1 MKILFITLSNIGD
14 VILSLPSLDRL
25 LAAYP
30 KAQVTVVCGE
40 RAAGIFKDNFYIKR
54 CIAVKGKTGIG
65 KRFALMRELKKE
77 AYDLIVDLKNSAFP
91 LFLKARH
98 KTYPWFNAAGAIVH
112 MSQRHLYKVKK
123 FTPPFPPENM
133 LHKEREGFTRA
144 LDIAQSYKGTIDGG
158 AGILRKALCVSSKDR
173 AAAQNLLYEANVWHD
188 DKFMLIGPGARSHIK
203 RWPVNKFAELADRLI
218 QELGQK
224 IIIVGDETDAESCAA
239 LKKAMSSPAANLCAK
254 TSLKSLAALTEKAR
268 AVISND
274 SAVMHLASYLDRP
287 VIAIFGPTDS
297 KKYGPWSS
305 YFEVVRSQL
314 DCSPCRD
321 AQCKIATLRC
331 MDDIG
336 VDEVYAAV
344 RKLIAA
350 SQ

>member
-25 LAAYP
+25 LAVYP
-30 KAQVTVVCGE
+30 KAQATVVCGE
-40 RAAGIFKDNFYIKR
+40 RAAGIFEDNFYIKR

-65 KRFALMRELKKE
+65 KRFALMCELKKD
-77 AYDLIVDLKNSAFP
+77 AYDLIVDLKNSALP

-98 KTYPWFNAAGAIVH
+98 KTYPWFNAPGDIVH

-123 FTPPFPPENM
+123 FT
-133 LHKEREGFTRA
+133 RA
-144 LDIAQSYKGTIDGG
+144 FEIAQSYEGTIDGG
-158 AGILRKALCVSSKDR
+158 AGTLRKALCVSGKDR
-173 AAAQNLLYEANVWHD
+173 AAAQNSLYDAPDWHD
-188 DKFMLIGPGARSHIK
+188 DKFILISPGARSHIK

-218 QELGQK
+218 RELGQK
-224 IIIVGDETDAESCAA
+224 IIIVGDEGDAESCAA

-274 SAVMHLASYLDRP
+274 SAVMHLASYLGRP

-305 YFEVVRSQL
+305 FSFVVRGKL
-314 DCSPCRD
+314 NCSPCQA
-321 AQCKIATLRC
+321 AQCKIGTLKC
-331 MDDIG
+331 MDDIS

-344 RKLIAA
+344 RRLLEVSK
-350 SQ
+350 

>member
-14 VILSLPSLDRL
+14 VILSLPALDRL
-25 LAAYP
+25 LAVYP
-30 KAQVTVVCGE
+30 KAQATVVCGE
-40 RAAGIFKDNFYIKR
+40 RAAGIFEDNFYIKR
-54 CIAVKGKTGIG
+54 CIAVKGKTGLG
-65 KRFALMRELKKE
+65 KRFALTRELRKD
-77 AYDLIVDLKNSAFP
+77 AYDLIVDLKNSALP

-98 KTYPWFNAAGAIVH
+98 KTYPWLNAPGDIVH

-123 FTPPFPPENM
+123 FT
-133 LHKEREGFTRA
+133 RA
-144 LDIAQSYKGTIDGG
+144 IEIAQSYKGTIEGG

-173 AAAQNLLYEANVWHD
+173 AAAQNLLYGANVWHD
-188 DKFMLIGPGARSHIK
+188 DKFILISPGARSHIK
-203 RWPVNKFAELADRLI
+203 RWPENKFIVLLDRI
-218 QELGQK
+218 SQELGQK
-224 IIIVGDETDAESCAA
+224 IVIVGDETDAEICAA
-239 LKKAMSSPAANLCAK
+239 VKKGMASAAINLCAK
-254 TSLKSLAALTEKAR
+254 TSLKCLAALAEKAR

-287 VIAIFGPTDS
+287 VIAIFGPTDY

-305 YFEVVRSQL
+305 RSEVVRSRL
-314 DCSPCRD
+314 DCSPCRA
-321 AQCKIATLRC
+321 AQCKIGTLKC

-344 RKLIAA
+344 KKLIAA

>member
-25 LAAYP
+25 LAVYP

-54 CIAVKGKTGIG
+54 CIAVKGKTGLG
-65 KRFALMRELKKE
+65 NRFALMRELKKE

-98 KTYPWFNAAGAIVH
+98 KTYPWFNATGAIVH

-123 FTPPFPPENM
+123 FT
-133 LHKEREGFTRA
+133 RA
-144 LDIAQSYKGTIDGG
+144 IEIAQSYKGTIDGG

-173 AAAQNLLYEANVWHD
+173 AAAQNLLYDANVWHD
-188 DKFMLIGPGARSHIK
+188 DKFILISPGARSHIK

-224 IIIVGDETDAESCAA
+224 IIIVGDEVDAESCAA

-254 TSLKSLAALTEKAR
+254 TSLKSLAALTEKAQ

-287 VIAIFGPTDS
+287 VITIFGPTDS

-305 YFEVVRSQL
+305 HSEVVRSKL
-314 DCSPCRD
+314 DCSPCQA
-321 AQCKIATLRC
+321 AQCKIATLKC
-331 MDDIG
+331 MEDISA
-336 VDEVYAAV
+336 DEVYAAA
-344 RKLIAA
+344 RRLLGAN
-350 SQ
+350 Q